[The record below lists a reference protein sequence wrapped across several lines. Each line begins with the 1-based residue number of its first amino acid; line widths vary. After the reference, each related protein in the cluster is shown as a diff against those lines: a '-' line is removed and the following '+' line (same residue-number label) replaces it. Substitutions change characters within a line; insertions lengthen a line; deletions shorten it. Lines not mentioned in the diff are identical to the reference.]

1 MIFPLTAHQKN
12 KQKKPKQ
19 TPRCVSTDTSAQSKA
34 QNRNILG
41 WCLLSVT
48 DIRAKGS
55 LQAKY
60 WQAVLLQGVAASCC
74 V

>member
-1 MIFPLTAHQKN
+1 MIFPLTAHLEIK
-12 KQKKPKQ
+12 KKKKPTHDMSVL
-19 TPRCVSTDTSAQSKA
+19 TPVRRPEHKIETYLAGACF
-34 QNRNILG
+34 
-41 WCLLSVT
+41 VT

-60 WQAVLLQGVAASCC
+60 WQAVLLQHVSASCC